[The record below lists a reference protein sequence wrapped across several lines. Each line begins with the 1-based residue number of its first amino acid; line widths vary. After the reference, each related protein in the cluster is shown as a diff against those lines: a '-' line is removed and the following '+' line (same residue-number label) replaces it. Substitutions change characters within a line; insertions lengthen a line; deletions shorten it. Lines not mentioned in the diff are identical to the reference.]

1 MARCLLKDI
10 STQLIFIV
18 SELASNLNQIS
29 VYIYIH
35 WKTGQVIK
43 PYHLFITSSV
53 FMFRFMKKYS
63 KYSYNLYSNL
73 ILNKKSK
80 DILNSLRVEYNVSQ
94 WSICCCIPTWGTC
107 TLQLVESL
115 TKARGPLADPDILC
129 RILFILFGRV
139 LSLQLSPP
147 STYKDR
153 AVTSSLPGPTSHTLV
168 VLLWTL
174 FTAHR
179 A

>member
-1 MARCLLKDI
+1 MYTLEDWTSIK
-10 STQLIFIV
+10 TVPFIHHN
-18 SELASNLNQIS
+18 SFFCSNL
-29 VYIYIH
+29 
-35 WKTGQVIK
+35 WKK
-43 PYHLFITSSV
+43 D
-53 FMFRFMKKYS
+53 S
-63 KYSYNLYSNL
+63 KYNLYSNL
-73 ILNKKSK
+73 ILKKTKGYFEQLKS
-80 DILNSLRVEYNVSQ
+80 RAMYNVSQ

-147 STYKDR
+147 STYKDP
-153 AVTSSLPGPTSHTLV
+153 AVTSSLPGPTSHTLL

-179 A
+179 T